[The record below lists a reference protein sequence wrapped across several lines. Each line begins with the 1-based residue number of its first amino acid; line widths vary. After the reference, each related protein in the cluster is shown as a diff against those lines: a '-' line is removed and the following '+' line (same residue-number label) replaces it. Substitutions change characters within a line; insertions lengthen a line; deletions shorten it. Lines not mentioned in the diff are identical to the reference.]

1 MAFPRIY
8 ALAIIIGLIFTFPC
22 ISNFSSVH
30 SISNAFAQ
38 EKAATDEA
46 DKTKAALL
54 RPEGWIVEWRGNSS
68 GVIEFIFEDRGDNI
82 VVKINNAA
90 WNMKCE
96 RNVTITGDVVKLD
109 GCHEK
114 NISLNFD
121 PNDNEYPFKGES
133 QCCYYK
139 LKAK

>member
-38 EKAATDEA
+38 EKAAIDEA

-68 GVIEFIFEDRGDNI
+68 GVIEFLFEDRGDNI

-90 WNMKCE
+90 WNQKCE

>member
-1 MAFPRIY
+1 MTRKNSKTL
-8 ALAIIIGLIFTFPC
+8 LAIIVGITFILPF
-22 ISNFSSVH
+22 ISPVYTM
-30 SISNAFAQ
+30 SNSYAQ
-38 EKAATDEA
+38 EKATNGGTE
-46 DKTKAALL
+46 KIKAMLL
-54 RPEGWIVEWRGNSS
+54 RPGGWLVEWRGNTS
-68 GVIEFIFEDRGDNI
+68 GVIDFIFEERGENV
-82 VVKINNAA
+82 VVKIHNAA
-90 WNMKCE
+90 WNTSCE

-109 GCHEK
+109 GCSEK

>member
-54 RPEGWIVEWRGNSS
+54 KPEGWIVEWRGNSS

-90 WNMKCE
+90 WNQKCE

-109 GCHEK
+109 GCQEK

>member
-22 ISNFSSVH
+22 ISNFFSVH

-54 RPEGWIVEWRGNSS
+54 KPEGWIVEWRGNSS

-90 WNMKCE
+90 WNQKCE
-96 RNVTITGDVVKLD
+96 SNVTITGDVVKLD